1 MRVEDSMTGTVSS
14 IFLLCESLPIQLG
27 MGDGVES
34 HSCGLTEANSL
45 NLVLRMGSEL
55 IAELTG

>member
-1 MRVEDSMTGTVSS
+1 MTGTVSS